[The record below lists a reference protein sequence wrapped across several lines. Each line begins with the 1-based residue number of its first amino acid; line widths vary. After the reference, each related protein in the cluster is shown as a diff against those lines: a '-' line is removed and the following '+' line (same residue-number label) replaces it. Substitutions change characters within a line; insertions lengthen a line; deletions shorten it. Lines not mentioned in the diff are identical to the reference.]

1 MDASGLNYPR
11 RPWPSRSPGT
21 SWRLELI
28 LAAHH
33 PPHQFYIPEH
43 SISYLAARCHTPY
56 AQARASAVR
65 RQFELTATL
74 NAPPDAAAGTIQP
87 STFNPNESHD
97 NNDRYLTSSFQQREQ
112 RARAL
117 GRLQSAF
124 SSRPSSSSGS
134 ASLSLRR
141 TPGIEDLHRPQSR
154 SASAGPSERLRAHGR
169 PQVRFED
176 PASNSS
182 HPRSASVSAVEGR
195 NSTHPALRISR
206 RTAAAILVAL
216 ESTRTPLSFT
226 PDLVEE
232 NAQMADLGR
241 ASNGGARGGP
251 VPVGGSGRPG
261 VVPPTEIM
269 RRRAERAAQAAAAEE
284 QRRQQ
289 SAQAPAA
296 IQPTDP
302 QSQPSTRRHSRR
314 QSEADANR
322 RSSGRPIS
330 DSRQDDPRISM
341 SQQTTFTNAPP
352 QPLGPSQ
359 AERPSY
365 EQPPPR
371 TRANTQGS
379 LQPRLAPPQ
388 GQPGPSGAQ
397 RTSAPQNEP
406 QYEPETD
413 SSPLMDERQYEQQT
427 AQAQRPAA
435 TASRPGFPH
444 AFQRWEDLSA
454 KWEGLTGYWL
464 RRIEQT
470 AEETRDQPLNTQL
483 SRQITDLS
491 AAGGNLFHALVELQR
506 LRASSERKFQRWFFE
521 TRKNEERTQEISA
534 QLERA
539 LVAERQA
546 RADDIASWEAKVEQ
560 AKRTES
566 NASKLLGE
574 MRRELEISKG
584 ESRRAWEELGRREE
598 EERER
603 VAALKEGQAIVVGG
617 YTVHPKQFQQESS
630 VGGSMSQSQSQRPT
644 TSYGQSQAAA
654 EREYQQGPTSPTDT
668 DPFTEM
674 RPQQSAAAPS
684 TLAWQSEAAAVG
696 AAAALA
702 ANQAHQQQQSGR
714 TSASSSAI
722 TPTTYVPAGV
732 PQSRTTGYQN
742 DQPSYESRGSLY
754 SQQNTN
760 LHPNATA
767 VLGSPTATYA
777 THTTTD
783 EYGSELEEG
792 YEMDEHGNVVRDA
805 SGRPIPYRRGLH
817 RLASQSGE
825 SEDSDNDREATHSAA
840 VEEYERQEAEMQAA
854 PRQREQ
860 DARQALA
867 REQQAW
873 EREQERHQQRMTELQ
888 LQAAQTGSSTTVS
901 YPPVPASSSAPSTV
915 IPYYGSRTPSPPQS
929 QTTSMRMPSTEATAG
944 GIPPRS
950 FFGTPSPP
958 PEMRTSADST
968 GAFTQSALPVP
979 APPADYTGAG
989 YGARWDPVHHQP
1001 TRLSDVMEEED
1012 EARSR
1017 ISSRSLG
1024 LGRSSGAP
1032 F

>member
-1 MDASGLNYPR
+1 
-11 RPWPSRSPGT
+11 
-21 SWRLELI
+21 
-28 LAAHH
+28 
-33 PPHQFYIPEH
+33 
-43 SISYLAARCHTPY
+43 
-56 AQARASAVR
+56 
-65 RQFELTATL
+65 
-74 NAPPDAAAGTIQP
+74 
-87 STFNPNESHD
+87 
-97 NNDRYLTSSFQQREQ
+97 
-112 RARAL
+112 
-117 GRLQSAF
+117 
-124 SSRPSSSSGS
+124 
-134 ASLSLRR
+134 
-141 TPGIEDLHRPQSR
+141 
-154 SASAGPSERLRAHGR
+154 
-169 PQVRFED
+169 
-176 PASNSS
+176 
-182 HPRSASVSAVEGR
+182 
-195 NSTHPALRISR
+195 
-206 RTAAAILVAL
+206 
-216 ESTRTPLSFT
+216 
-226 PDLVEE
+226 
-232 NAQMADLGR
+232 MADLGR

-269 RRRAERAAQAAAAEE
+269 RRRAERAAAQAAAAEE

-289 SAQAPAA
+289 LAQATAAVQPA
-296 IQPTDP
+296 DP
-302 QSQPSTRRHSRR
+302 QSQSSSRRHSRR

-322 RSSGRPIS
+322 RSSGRPVS
-330 DSRQDDPRISM
+330 DQRQDDPRISM
-341 SQQTTFTNAPP
+341 SQQTTLTNAPP
-352 QPLGPSQ
+352 PPFGPPQ
-359 AERPSY
+359 AERTSY

-379 LQPRLAPPQ
+379 VQPRPAPPQ
-388 GQPGPSGAQ
+388 TQPGPSGTQ
-397 RTSAPQNEP
+397 RTSVPQNDP

-413 SSPLMDERQYEQQT
+413 SSPLMDDRQYEQQT
-427 AQAQRPAA
+427 PQAQRPAP

-464 RRIEQT
+464 RRIDQT

-617 YTVHPKQFQQESS
+617 YTVHPKQFQQESTI
-630 VGGSMSQSQSQRPT
+630 GGSMSQSQSQRPT
-644 TSYGQSQAAA
+644 TSHGQSQAAA
-654 EREYQQGPTSPTDT
+654 EREYQEAPNSPTNT

-674 RPQQSAAAPS
+674 RPSQSAAAPS

-702 ANQAHQQQQSGR
+702 ANQTHLHQQSGR
-714 TSASSSAI
+714 APSSSAGFI
-722 TPTTYVPAGV
+722 PSTYVPAGT
-732 PQSRTTGYQN
+732 PQPRIVGYQN
-742 DQPSYESRGSLY
+742 DLPVYESRGSLY
-754 SQQNTN
+754 SQQNAN
-760 LHPNATA
+760 LQPTVSAA
-767 VLGSPTATYA
+767 VGSPTATYA
-777 THTTTD
+777 TRTNTD

-792 YEMDEHGNVVRDA
+792 YEMDEQGNIIRDA

-817 RLASQSGE
+817 RLPSQSGD
-825 SEDSDNDREATHSAA
+825 SEDSDNEREATRSAG

-854 PRQREQ
+854 PRQRDQE
-860 DARQALA
+860 ARQALA
-867 REQQAW
+867 LEQQAW
-873 EREQERHQQRMTELQ
+873 EAEQARHQQRMAQLQ
-888 LQAAQTGSSTTVS
+888 LEAAQTGSSTSVS
-901 YPPVPASSSAPSTV
+901 YPSVPASSSAPSTV
-915 IPYYGSRTPSPPQS
+915 RPYYGSPTPSPPPQP
-929 QTTSMRMPSTEATAG
+929 QTTSTRIPTTEVTAG
-944 GIPPRS
+944 GVPPRS

-958 PEMRTSADST
+958 PEMRTSVGSS
-968 GAFTQSALPVP
+968 GAFTQSAPPVP
-979 APPADYTGAG
+979 APPADYSGQG

-1024 LGRSSGAP
+1024 LGRGSGAP

>member
-1 MDASGLNYPR
+1 VR
-11 RPWPSRSPGT
+11 VGT
-21 SWRLELI
+21 L
-28 LAAHH
+28 
-33 PPHQFYIPEH
+33 
-43 SISYLAARCHTPY
+43 
-56 AQARASAVR
+56 
-65 RQFELTATL
+65 
-74 NAPPDAAAGTIQP
+74 QP
-87 STFNPNESHD
+87 SIPTSFNEPHD
-97 NNDRYLTSSFQQREQ
+97 VNDRYLTTSFQQREQ

-124 SSRPSSSSGS
+124 SPRPSSSSGS
-134 ASLSLRR
+134 ASQSLRR

-154 SASAGPSERLRAHGR
+154 SASVGSPDRLRTTGR
-169 PQVRFED
+169 PQVRFVD
-176 PASNSS
+176 PESTPS
-182 HPRSASVSAVEGR
+182 HQRSASVSAVEGHTA
-195 NSTHPALRISR
+195 THPALRISR

-216 ESTRTPLSFT
+216 ESTRTPQSFT
-226 PDLVEE
+226 PDLAEE
-232 NAQMADLGR
+232 KAQMADLGR

-251 VPVGGSGRPG
+251 VPVGASRRPG

-269 RRRAERAAQAAAAEE
+269 RRREERERAAQAAAEE

-289 SAQAPAA
+289 MAQATSA

-302 QSQPSTRRHSRR
+302 QSQSSSRRHSRR
-314 QSEADANR
+314 QSEADAANR
-322 RSSGRPIS
+322 RSSGRPVS
-330 DSRQDDPRISM
+330 DQRQDDPRGSM
-341 SQQTTFTNAPP
+341 SQQTTLTNAPP
-352 QPLGPSQ
+352 GPSQ
-359 AERPSY
+359 AERTSY

-379 LQPRLAPPQ
+379 AQPRPAPPQ
-388 GQPGPSGAQ
+388 AQPGPSGTQ
-397 RTSAPQNEP
+397 RVLNPQQDP
-406 QYEPETD
+406 QFEPESD
-413 SSPLMDERQYEQQT
+413 SPSQIDDRQYEQQT
-427 AQAQRPAA
+427 PQTQRTAPAPAA
-435 TASRPGFPH
+435 TRPGFPH

-470 AEETRDQPLNTQL
+470 AEETRDQPLNAQL

-566 NASKLLGE
+566 NASKLVGE

-617 YTVHPKQFQQESS
+617 YTVHPKQFQQES
-630 VGGSMSQSQSQRPT
+630 VMGSMSQSQSQRPAT
-644 TSYGQSQAAA
+644 RDGPTQAAA
-654 EREYQQGPTSPTDT
+654 ERQYQEDQNSPTNT

-674 RPQQSAAAPS
+674 RPSQSAAAPS

-702 ANQAHQQQQSGR
+702 ANQAHLQQTGR
-714 TSASSSAI
+714 PSASSSGSI
-722 TPTTYVPAGV
+722 PPTYQPVGGSQPRV
-732 PQSRTTGYQN
+732 IGYQN
-742 DQPSYESRGSLY
+742 DQPVYESRGSLY
-754 SQQNTN
+754 SQQNAH
-760 LHPNATA
+760 LHPSAPA
-767 VLGSPTATYA
+767 SMASPTATYA
-777 THTTTD
+777 THTNTD

-792 YEMDEHGNVVRDA
+792 FEMDEQGVVVRDA

-817 RLASQSGE
+817 RLASQSGDSEE
-825 SEDSDNDREATHSAA
+825 SDGEREATHSAA
-840 VEEYERQEAEMQAA
+840 VAEYERQEAEMA
-854 PRQREQ
+854 PRQRENE
-860 DARQALA
+860 ARQALA

-873 EREQERHQQRMTELQ
+873 EQEQARHQQRMAQLQ
-888 LQAAQTGSSTTVS
+888 QAAQISSSTAVS
-901 YPPVPASSSAPSTV
+901 YPSVPASTSSTSKARPFF
-915 IPYYGSRTPSPPQS
+915 GSPTPSPPPQ
-929 QTTSMRMPSTEATAG
+929 QTSSMRVSNAPATAG
-944 GIPPRS
+944 GVPPRS

-958 PEMRTSADST
+958 PSSPPEMRTSAGST
-968 GAFTQSALPVP
+968 GAFVSTAPPIP
-979 APPADYTGAG
+979 APPADYSGQG

-1001 TRLSDVMEEED
+1001 TRLSDVMEEGEE

-1017 ISSRSLG
+1017 VSSRSLG

>member
-1 MDASGLNYPR
+1 MNS
-11 RPWPSRSPGT
+11 
-21 SWRLELI
+21 
-28 LAAHH
+28 
-33 PPHQFYIPEH
+33 
-43 SISYLAARCHTPY
+43 
-56 AQARASAVR
+56 
-65 RQFELTATL
+65 
-74 NAPPDAAAGTIQP
+74 PPDAATGTIQP
-87 STFNPNESHD
+87 STENLNEPH
-97 NNDRYLTSSFQQREQ
+97 DRYITTSFQQREQ
-112 RARAL
+112 RERAL

-124 SSRPSSSSGS
+124 SPRPSSSSGS
-134 ASLSLRR
+134 ASQPLRR
-141 TPGIEDLHRPQSR
+141 TPGVQDLHRPQSR
-154 SASAGPSERLRAHGR
+154 SASAASAGPLEHSHLQERLQER
-169 PQVRFED
+169 PQVRFVD
-176 PASNSS
+176 PASTPS
-182 HPRSASVSAVEGR
+182 HPRSASVSAIEGR
-195 NSTHPALRISR
+195 NPTHPALRISR

-216 ESTRTPLSFT
+216 ESTRTPQSFT

-232 NAQMADLGR
+232 NSQMADLIR

-269 RRRAERAAQAAAAEE
+269 RRRAERAAAQAAAVEE
-284 QRRQQ
+284 QRRLQL
-289 SAQAPAA
+289 AQATAAVQPA
-296 IQPTDP
+296 DP
-302 QSQPSTRRHSRR
+302 QSQSSSRRHSRR

-322 RSSGRPIS
+322 RSSGRPLS
-330 DSRQDDPRISM
+330 DQRPDDARISM
-341 SQQTTFTNAPP
+341 SQQTPLADAPP
-352 QPLGPSQ
+352 LLGPPQ
-359 AERPSY
+359 AERTSY

-379 LQPRLAPPQ
+379 VQPRPAPPQ
-388 GQPGPSGAQ
+388 TQPGPSGIQ
-397 RTSAPQNEP
+397 RISGLPKDP

-413 SSPLMDERQYEQQT
+413 SSPLMDDRQHEQQT
-427 AQAQRPAA
+427 PQAQRPAP
-435 TASRPGFPH
+435 TASRSGFPH

-464 RRIEQT
+464 RRIDQT

-546 RADDIASWEAKVEQ
+546 RADDIASWEAKVEH

-574 MRRELEISKG
+574 MRRELDISKG

-617 YTVHPKQFQQESS
+617 YTVHPKQFQQESTLGES
-630 VGGSMSQSQSQRPT
+630 ISQSQSQRPT
-644 TSYGQSQAAA
+644 TSHGQSQAAA
-654 EREYQQGPTSPTDT
+654 EREYQEGPNSPTNT

-674 RPQQSAAAPS
+674 RTSQSAATPS

-702 ANQAHQQQQSGR
+702 ANQAHLHQSGR
-714 TSASSSAI
+714 APASSSGFS
-722 TPTTYVPAGV
+722 PSTYMPAGA
-732 PQSRTTGYQN
+732 PQPRIIGYQN
-742 DQPSYESRGSLY
+742 DQPVYESRGSLY
-754 SQQNTN
+754 SQQNAN
-760 LHPNATA
+760 LQSGVTTA
-767 VLGSPTATYA
+767 LDSPTATYA
-777 THTTTD
+777 TLTTTD
-783 EYGSELEEG
+783 DYGSELEEG
-792 YEMDEHGNVVRDA
+792 YEMDGQGNVIRDA

-817 RLASQSGE
+817 RLASQS
-825 SEDSDNDREATHSAA
+825 EDSENSDIEREATHSAA
-840 VEEYERQEAEMQAA
+840 VEEYERQEAELQAA

-860 DARQALA
+860 EARQALA

-873 EREQERHQQRMTELQ
+873 EAEQARHQQRMAQLQ
-888 LQAAQTGSSTTVS
+888 LEAAQTGSSSAVS
-901 YPPVPASSSAPSTV
+901 YPSVPASSSAPSTV
-915 IPYYGSRTPSPPQS
+915 RPYYGSPTPSPPQPQS
-929 QTTSMRMPSTEATAG
+929 QTTSMRIPTTEVTAG
-944 GIPPRS
+944 GVPPRS

-958 PEMRTSADST
+958 PEMRTSADSS
-968 GAFTQSALPVP
+968 GAFTQSAPPVP
-979 APPADYTGAG
+979 APPADYSGAG

>member
-1 MDASGLNYPR
+1 MSSENQLEPDLTHAPLPTAVPI
-11 RPWPSRSPGT
+11 RPMFMQSS
-21 SWRLELI
+21 L
-28 LAAHH
+28 
-33 PPHQFYIPEH
+33 
-43 SISYLAARCHTPY
+43 
-56 AQARASAVR
+56 
-65 RQFELTATL
+65 
-74 NAPPDAAAGTIQP
+74 DAATGTIQP
-87 STFNPNESHD
+87 PIYNPNETH
-97 NNDRYLTSSFQQREQ
+97 DRYLTTSFQQREQ
-112 RARAL
+112 QENAA

-124 SSRPSSSSGS
+124 SPRPSSSSGS
-134 ASLSLRR
+134 ASQPLRR
-141 TPGIEDLHRPQSR
+141 TPGIEDFHRPPSR
-154 SASAGPSERLRAHGR
+154 PASAGPSEHSRSQGR
-169 PQVRFED
+169 PQVRFVD
-176 PASNSS
+176 PASTSS
-182 HPRSASVSAVEGR
+182 HPRSASVSAIEGR
-195 NSTHPALRISR
+195 NPIHPALRISR

-216 ESTRTPLSFT
+216 ESTRTPQSFT
-226 PDLVEE
+226 PDLIEE

-269 RRRAERAAQAAAAEE
+269 RRRAERAAAQAAAAEE
-284 QRRQQ
+284 QRRVQM
-289 SAQAPAA
+289 AQATTA
-296 IQPTDP
+296 IQPADP
-302 QSQPSTRRHSRR
+302 QSQSSSRRHSRR

-322 RSSGRPIS
+322 RSSGRPVS
-330 DSRQDDPRISM
+330 DQRPDDPRISM
-341 SQQTTFTNAPP
+341 AQQTALTNAPP
-352 QPLGPSQ
+352 PLGPSQ
-359 AERPSY
+359 AERTSY
-365 EQPPPR
+365 EQQPPR

-379 LQPRLAPPQ
+379 AQPRPAPPQ
-388 GQPGPSGAQ
+388 TQPGPSGTQ
-397 RTSAPQNEP
+397 RISGPSNDP
-406 QYEPETD
+406 QYEPESD
-413 SSPLMDERQYEQQT
+413 SSPLMDDRQYEQQT
-427 AQAQRPAA
+427 PQAQRPAP

-464 RRIEQT
+464 RRIDQT

-546 RADDIASWEAKVEQ
+546 RADDIASWESKVEQ

-617 YTVHPKQFQQESS
+617 YTVHPKQFQQASTI
-630 VGGSMSQSQSQRPT
+630 GGSLSQSQSQRPT

-654 EREYQQGPTSPTDT
+654 EREYQEEPNSPTDT

-674 RPQQSAAAPS
+674 RPSQSTAAPS

-702 ANQAHQQQQSGR
+702 ANQAHLQQQQSER
-714 TSASSSAI
+714 APSSSSGFV
-722 TPTTYVPAGV
+722 PSTYVPAGA
-732 PQSRTTGYQN
+732 PQSRIIGYQN
-742 DQPSYESRGSLY
+742 DEPVYESRGSLY
-754 SQQNTN
+754 SQQNSN
-760 LHPNATA
+760 LHPSATA
-767 VLGSPTATYA
+767 AMGSPTVTYA
-777 THTTTD
+777 THTNTD
-783 EYGSELEEG
+783 DYGSELEEG
-792 YEMDEHGNVVRDA
+792 YEMDEQGNVVRDA

-817 RLASQSGE
+817 RLASQSGD
-825 SEDSDNDREATHSAA
+825 SEGSDIEREARHSAA

-860 DARQALA
+860 EARQALA

-873 EREQERHQQRMTELQ
+873 EAEQARHQQRMAQLQ
-888 LQAAQTGSSTTVS
+888 LEAAQTGSSTAVS
-901 YPPVPASSSAPSTV
+901 YPSVPASSSAPSTV
-915 IPYYGSRTPSPPQS
+915 RPYYGSRTPSPPEP
-929 QTTSMRMPSTEATAG
+929 QTTSMRMPTTEATAG
-944 GIPPRS
+944 SVPPHS

-958 PEMRTSADST
+958 SPPSEMRTSAGSS
-968 GAFTQSALPVP
+968 GAFIQSAPPVP
-979 APPADYTGAG
+979 APPADYSGSG